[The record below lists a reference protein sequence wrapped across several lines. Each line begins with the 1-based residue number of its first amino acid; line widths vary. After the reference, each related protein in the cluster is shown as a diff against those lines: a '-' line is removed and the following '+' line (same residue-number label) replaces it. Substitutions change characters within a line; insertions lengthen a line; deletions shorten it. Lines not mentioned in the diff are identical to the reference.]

1 MEGGMGEMGVGMV
14 GEMGMPMPQQPGM
27 DGVGQQMPLPEG
39 ARSIGTVRRWTNDRG
54 FGFIAPEDGG
64 EDLFC
69 HFSNIVGGNA
79 LIQDGQVEF
88 VKVYDDRK
96 GKERAEQVTGTGVTT
111 NEGGGGGGMGMGMG
125 GGLGML
131 GGMRQPMN
139 PMDAAGSHSMLD
151 TMRGGVPHMSGM
163 STMAYAAT
171 AMQTMS
177 RETQEKEALD
187 WMFEQQRGQ
196 KAAIKMLAEV
206 RLYPFVVVAAAM
218 ERVSFTEQ
226 AVSSTRRNMAPGTS

>member
-125 GGLGML
+125 GM
-131 GGMRQPMN
+131 GGMGGGGGR
-139 PMDAAGSHSMLD
+139 A
-151 TMRGGVPHMSGM
+151 RGVC
-163 STMAYAAT
+163 Y
-171 AMQTMS
+171 
-177 RETQEKEALD
+177 D
-187 WMFEQQRGQ
+187 FQ
-196 KAAIKMLAEV
+196 K
-206 RLYPFVVVAAAM
+206 
-218 ERVSFTEQ
+218 
-226 AVSSTRRNMAPGTS
+226 

>member
-1 MEGGMGEMGVGMV
+1 M
-14 GEMGMPMPQQPGM
+14 QQPM
-27 DGVGQQMPLPEG
+27 
-39 ARSIGTVRRWTNDRG
+39 
-54 FGFIAPEDGG
+54 
-64 EDLFC
+64 
-69 HFSNIVGGNA
+69 
-79 LIQDGQVEF
+79 
-88 VKVYDDRK
+88 
-96 GKERAEQVTGTGVTT
+96 
-111 NEGGGGGGMGMGMG
+111 GGGGGMGMGMG

-206 RLYPFVVVAAAM
+206 RRYPFC
-218 ERVSFTEQ
+218 RR
-226 AVSSTRRNMAPGTS
+226 SSRNGAR